1 MQMLITSW
9 PRISC
14 QFVFISGM
22 MGIRKI
28 SIAISKKSFFRQ
40 NMAEPMTINLTAYQ
54 ARLLRMR
61 SQQLSTPRPEQTPKE
76 VLRQI
81 FAVQAQELPA
91 SYLSLRAR
99 SGGFTADQVEHERQF
114 GSEICWRWSLRGT
127 LHLITVEDAR
137 WLIPLFSTDLVAW
150 DRLRLTQ
157 LGYTEKTAQK
167 GMEVIRRAIEQH
179 GELTRVEIAQFLKGH
194 NLPFEGQATVHILF
208 RAVCEGAIC
217 AGVDRVKKPTYTL
230 FEKRYGALEPRPRV
244 EALTE
249 LALRYLAAYAP
260 ARPEDF
266 AAWSGVKISEARL
279 LWQSLTD
286 QILSVDVG
294 KTPYWILSSQ
304 ATWLESL
311 ENQSPVLRLLPRF
324 DTYLLGYANRDNL
337 IDPTF
342 NKKLFKGGTISAVVL
357 LDGWVIGVWKTTLK
371 GKGLELAVEWF
382 ENQPDRLVSAIEAE
396 ATDIGRFLT
405 RPVTVKI
412 QQP

>member
-1 MQMLITSW
+1 
-9 PRISC
+9 
-14 QFVFISGM
+14 
-22 MGIRKI
+22 
-28 SIAISKKSFFRQ
+28 
-40 NMAEPMTINLTAYQ
+40 MTINLIAHQ

-61 SQQLSTPRPEQTPKE
+61 AQRLSTPEPAQAPEE

-91 SYLSLRAR
+91 SYLSLRTR
-99 SGGFTADQVEHERQF
+99 SGGFEAAQVEHERQF

-137 WLIPLFSTDLVAW
+137 WLIPLLSTDLVAW

-167 GMEVIRRAIEQH
+167 GVEVIQRAIEKH

-217 AGVDRVKKPTYTL
+217 AGADRGKKPTYTL
-230 FEKRYGALEPRPRV
+230 FEKRYGKLELRPRLD
-244 EALTE
+244 ALTE

-266 AAWSGVKISEARL
+266 AAWSGVKISEVRP

-286 QILSVDVG
+286 RMLPVEVEG
-294 KTPYWILSSQ
+294 MPNWILKSQ
-304 ATWLESL
+304 ATWLEGL
-311 ENQSPVLRLLPRF
+311 ENQPPVLRLLPRF

-337 IDPTF
+337 IDPTL
-342 NKKLFKGGTISAVVL
+342 NKKLFKGGGTISAVAV
-357 LDGWVIGVWKTTLK
+357 LDGWVIGVWKTTPR
-371 GKGLELAVEWF
+371 GKGLELKVEWF
-382 ENQPDRLVSAIEAE
+382 DDQPDALIPTIEAE
-396 ATDIGRFLT
+396 AADIARFLT

>member
-1 MQMLITSW
+1 
-9 PRISC
+9 
-14 QFVFISGM
+14 
-22 MGIRKI
+22 
-28 SIAISKKSFFRQ
+28 
-40 NMAEPMTINLTAYQ
+40 MTLTAHQ
-54 ARLLRMR
+54 ARLLRMQAQR
-61 SQQLSTPRPEQTPKE
+61 LSNPRPEQAPEE

-99 SGGFTADQVEHERQF
+99 SGGFEADQVAHERQF

-137 WLIPLFSTDLVAW
+137 WLIPLLSTDLVAW
-150 DRLRLTQ
+150 DRQRLTQ
-157 LGYTEKTAQK
+157 LGHTEKTAQK
-167 GMEVIRRAIEQH
+167 GVEVIRRAIEQH
-179 GELTRVEIAQFLKGH
+179 GELSRAEIAQFLKDH

-217 AGVDRVKKPTYTL
+217 PGADRGKKSTYIL
-230 FEKRYGALEPRPRV
+230 FEKRYGMLEPRPRV

-266 AAWSGVKISEARL
+266 AVWSGVKISEVRP
-279 LWQSLTD
+279 LWQSLAD
-286 QILSVDVG
+286 QILPVEVEGASN
-294 KTPYWILSSQ
+294 WILKSQ
-304 ATWLESL
+304 ATWLEGL
-311 ENQSPVLRLLPRF
+311 ENQPPVLRLLPRF

-337 IDPTF
+337 IDPTL
-342 NKKLFKGGTISAVVL
+342 NQKLFKGGGTISAVVV
-357 LDGWVIGVWKTTLK
+357 LDGWVIGTWKTTSR
-371 GKGLELAVEWF
+371 GKGLELTVEWF
-382 ENQPDRLVSAIEAE
+382 KNQPDRLAPSIEAE
-396 ATDIGRFLT
+396 AADIARFLT